1 MKVGIHSINMNK
13 ESLIITVENLKGGSN
28 QAKEFIFLN
37 YYEHFLQI
45 AIRVLESKEDA
56 EDVLSNSLFKIF
68 NKIQQLK
75 DPQQFLGWCQSMIT
89 RDCYNYIRT
98 RKIHSDSE
106 YFDMGVPADFSK
118 IFDIELVKHIIDEL
132 PQGYKQVLQLH
143 CIQGYSSVEVAE
155 ILNINPGTV
164 RSQLYKARKVLRK
177 KLSYEY

>member
-1 MKVGIHSINMNK
+1 
-13 ESLIITVENLKGGSN
+13 
-28 QAKEFIFLN
+28 
-37 YYEHFLQI
+37 
-45 AIRVLESKEDA
+45 
-56 EDVLSNSLFKIF
+56 
-68 NKIQQLK
+68 
-75 DPQQFLGWCQSMIT
+75 
-89 RDCYNYIRT
+89 
-98 RKIHSDSE
+98 
-106 YFDMGVPADFSK
+106 MGVPADFSK